1 VRKHSGAR
9 HALVRLGSSPDKWN
23 LTVEDDGKG
32 FPFAGRYN
40 QNQMEE
46 AGKGPMIIK
55 ERVLLIAGELTVES
69 NPGQGTRLEI
79 SVPRSGEVPH
89 EF

>member
-1 VRKHSGAR
+1 MAKDFP
-9 HALVRLGSSPDKWN
+9 SPAV
-23 LTVEDDGKG
+23 TTQE
-32 FPFAGRYN
+32 
-40 QNQMEE
+40 QMEE

-55 ERVLLIAGELTVES
+55 ERVRLIAGELTVES

-79 SVPRSGEVPH
+79 IVPRDGEVPH